1 MGMHP
6 ELYELVDRLYRL
18 SFDLLDPATSVAEYI
33 REHEHEIE
41 EPVRAALWAALDSFN
56 TLQGELYVLLLLHLK
71 K

>member
-33 REHEHEIE
+33 REHPEIE

-56 TLQGELYVLLLLHLK
+56 AMQAELYWVLMK